1 MEIGKLNRRITIV
14 TNGARVADGI
24 GGFTQAAG
32 TTVDTWCSAK
42 HLNQR
47 ENLSYG
53 LEMGTASY
61 KFTFRYEAGKA
72 LTQVKRLIYESR
84 NFRIIGVNEL
94 DENKSFIQVIANE
107 ETN

>member
-14 TNGARVADGI
+14 TNGAKTTDGI
-24 GGFTQAAG
+24 GGYTYAAA
-32 TTVDTWCSAK
+32 TTTDTWCSAK

-72 LTQVKRLIYESR
+72 LSQVKKLIYESR

-94 DENKSFIQVIANE
+94 DENKTFIEVIANE